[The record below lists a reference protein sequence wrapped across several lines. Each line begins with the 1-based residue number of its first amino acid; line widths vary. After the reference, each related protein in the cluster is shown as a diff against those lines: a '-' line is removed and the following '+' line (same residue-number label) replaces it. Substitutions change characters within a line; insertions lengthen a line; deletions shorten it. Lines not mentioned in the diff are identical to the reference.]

1 MSTGLKSLVDRV
13 RRCGERTPSTA
24 SSTLL
29 RRRRKILREGCCR
42 EAAARSYVVSVAHAT
57 GVGSAVTFDTGFTA
71 SILTATALCWLGD
84 KMPMIAGTRARSVF
98 AASGTYP
105 KPTFSRFKG
114 EINRT
119 FRRFQ
124 AHG

>member
-71 SILTATALCWLGD
+71 SILTANSSVL
-84 KMPMIAGTRARSVF
+84 ARGQD
-98 AASGTYP
+98 AHDRWHSGQIG
-105 KPTFSRFKG
+105 FRG
-114 EINRT
+114 E
-119 FRRFQ
+119 
-124 AHG
+124 